1 MTEGAFGPSGSKVR
15 VEHHADDGSA
25 VATIGNSELDIHP
38 LALGG
43 NTLGW
48 TADAT
53 TSFEILDAFMAA
65 GGNFVDTADS
75 YSAFV
80 PGNSGGESETIL
92 GNWKA
97 ARGIGSEMMVATK
110 VAHHPD
116 FRGLAP
122 ENVAA
127 AADAS
132 LKRLQSDHIDLY
144 FAHSDD
150 PETPLDETVAAFD
163 ALVRSG
169 KVRYV
174 GLSNYSPARV
184 AEWLAI
190 ADEVGYARPV
200 SLQPHYNLVH
210 RAEYEQEYAPLVAE
224 HDLGVLPYYGLAA
237 GFLTGKYRTS
247 EDLDAGVRGRM
258 ASQYFSEAGLAVID
272 ALAEIATAHAVEIPT
287 VALSC
292 CHSVPAS
299 SRRSRAPAASSSF
312 RRCSTR
318 RGWFSPTSKPTA

>member
-1 MTEGAFGPSGSKVR
+1 M
-15 VEHHADDGSA
+15 
-25 VATIGNSELDIHP
+25 ATIGNSELDIYP

-48 TADAT
+48 TADET

-75 YSAFV
+75 YSAFA

-110 VAHHPD
+110 VAHHPE
-116 FRGLAP
+116 FTGLAP

-150 PETPLDETVAAFD
+150 PETPLAETVAAFD

-174 GLSNYSPARV
+174 GLSNYSPARI

-190 ADEVGYARPV
+190 ADEGGYARPV

-210 RAEYEQEYAPLVAE
+210 RAEYEQGYAPLVAE
-224 HDLGVLPYYGLAA
+224 HNLGVLPYYGLAA

-247 EDLDAGVRGRM
+247 EDLEAGIRGRM
-258 ASQYFSEAGLAVID
+258 ASQYFSEGGLAVID
-272 ALAEIATAHAVEIPT
+272 ALAEIATVHAVEIPT
-287 VALSC
+287 VALAWLSQRPGIAAPIA
-292 CHSVPAS
+292 SASRIEQLPALLD
-299 SRRSRAPAASSSF
+299 
-312 RRCSTR
+312 STR
-318 RGWFSPTSKPTA
+318 LVLTDLEADRLTSLSNAVEA

>member
-1 MTEGAFGPSGSKVR
+1 M
-15 VEHHADDGSA
+15 EHHADDGSP
-25 VATIGNSELDIHP
+25 VATIGNSELDIYP
-38 LALGG
+38 LVLGG

-48 TADAT
+48 TADET

-75 YSAFV
+75 YSAFA

-150 PETPLDETVAAFD
+150 PETPLHETVAAFD

-190 ADEVGYARPV
+190 ADEGGYARPV

-210 RAEYEQEYAPLVAE
+210 RTEYEQAYAPLVAE

-247 EDLDAGVRGRM
+247 EDLEAGIRGQM

-272 ALAEIATAHAVEIPT
+272 ALAEIATAHAVEIST
-287 VALSC
+287 VALSWL
-292 CHSVPAS
+292 SQRPGIVAPIASASRIEQLPALLD
-299 SRRSRAPAASSSF
+299 
-312 RRCSTR
+312 STR
-318 RGWFSPTSKPTA
+318 LVLTDLEADRLTSLSNAVEA